1 METIGRTLEGADKVL
16 LELVTGFIDIG
27 LRLPDSSVDFRK
39 KDKLLVEDRCMIRIV
54 PLRFLAHGCTI
65 DL

>member
-1 METIGRTLEGADKVL
+1 METIGRTLDGADKIL

-39 KDKLLVEDRCMIRIV
+39 KDKLLVEDRCMI
-54 PLRFLAHGCTI
+54 PDCPT
-65 DL
+65 